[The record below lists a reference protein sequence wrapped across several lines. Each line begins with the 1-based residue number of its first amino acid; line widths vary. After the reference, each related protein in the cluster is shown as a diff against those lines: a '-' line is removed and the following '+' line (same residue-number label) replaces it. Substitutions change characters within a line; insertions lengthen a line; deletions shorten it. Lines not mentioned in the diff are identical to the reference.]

1 MLHHWQRSQQPRLIA
16 YKSMSPDEINAG
28 CSELFDA
35 WCERRAVRP
44 LRHLLSAWPLTSGLT
59 DDWGALREALRA
71 LRADRRTEI
80 PDTELGQVDDLIRAV
95 DLVVFRQ

>member
-1 MLHHWQRSQQPRLIA
+1 MTN
-16 YKSMSPDEINAG
+16 KSMSPDQINLR

-59 DDWGALREALRA
+59 DDWGALRDALRA
-71 LRADRRTEI
+71 LRADCRGDI
-80 PDTELGQVDDLIRAV
+80 PNTELGRVEDLIRAV
-95 DLVVFRQ
+95 DDIVFGQ

>member
-1 MLHHWQRSQQPRLIA
+1 
-16 YKSMSPDEINAG
+16 MSPDEINAG

-59 DDWGALREALRA
+59 DDWGALREALLA
-71 LRADRRTEI
+71 LRADRRAEI
-80 PDTELGQVDDLIRAV
+80 TDMELGRVEDLIRAADV
-95 DLVVFRQ
+95 IVFRQ